1 MDDWTPMEQVHALA
15 PVILLLLVGI
25 LAIALMRPLGLS
37 PIVGYLAAG
46 LIIGPHALGLV
57 PDSETTRL
65 LAELGV
71 VFLLFDIGL
80 HFSLQSIWD
89 ARRDILGLG
98 PLQILLCGLAF
109 GAIAAALGYGTHYAI
124 ILGGMLA
131 LSSTAV
137 VVQTL
142 AERGQQNCPVGLTGT
157 AILIFQDIC
166 AIFILILATSI
177 EDAGSASERALA
189 VAVSSAALKAVIA
202 FMAAVLI
209 GRYAIKPLFR
219 LLAQSRNEEI
229 FTAIAL
235 LIILATAAATGGAG
249 LSLTLGAFLGGMI
262 ISETPYRH
270 VIQTEA
276 RPFRALLLGFFF
288 ITVGMSLDW
297 RVLLADWAQIIVF
310 LAALIALKAVL
321 VAIAARAFGWS
332 TPGSV
337 QLGFLLAQGS
347 EFAFVIVAMPAVRAA
362 LGERAVGVVVT
373 GIAASLAL
381 TPTLAALG
389 HSLARM
395 LRRRSAA
402 TVPAGEITPR
412 DTLAPVVVF
421 GMDEVGRCVV
431 DGLEANEVAYDAVEM
446 DYDRFLAASADGYA
460 VAFGDVGDVR
470 LMETL
475 AMAERSAVVVTVV
488 RYELSKALTPI
499 VRDRY
504 PNLVRFIA
512 VDDDEDRVRFEALGM
527 RAVINRSTPR
537 GLDLAAAVL
546 RAQGLEEDRIRA
558 WMQRQQER
566 ALAAA
571 VPLGAPSL
579 AA

>member
-1 MDDWTPMEQVHALA
+1 MEQVHALA
-15 PVILLLLVGI
+15 PVVLLLLVGI
-25 LAIALMRPLGLS
+25 LAIALLRPLGLS

-57 PDSETTRL
+57 PDSETTHL

-109 GAIAAALGYGTHYAI
+109 GALAAALGYGTNYAI
-124 ILGGMLA
+124 ILGGTLA

-166 AIFILILATSI
+166 AIFLLIFAISL

-189 VAVSSAALKAVIA
+189 VAVLSAALKAAIA

-219 LLAQSRNEEI
+219 VLARSRNEEI

-235 LIILATAAATGGAG
+235 LIILATAEATGGAG

-297 RVLLADWAQIIVF
+297 RVLLADWAQIILF
-310 LAALIALKAVL
+310 LAGLIALKVVL
-321 VAIAARAFGWS
+321 VALAARAFGWS

-347 EFAFVIVAMPAVRAA
+347 EFAFVIVAMPAMRAA
-362 LGERAVGVVVT
+362 LGERALGMLVT

-389 HSLARM
+389 HKLARM
-395 LRRRSAA
+395 LRRRAA
-402 TVPAGEITPR
+402 AAVPAGEITPR
-412 DTLAPVVVF
+412 ATVAPVVVF
-421 GMDEVGRCVV
+421 GMGDVGRCVA
-431 DGLEANEVAYDAVEM
+431 DALEANEVPYDAIEM
-446 DYDRFLAASADGYA
+446 DHDRFLAASADGYP
-460 VAFGDVGDVR
+460 VAFGDAGDVR

-504 PNLVRFIA
+504 PDLIRFIA
-512 VDDDEDRVRFEALGM
+512 VDNDADRARFEALGM
-527 RAVINRSTPR
+527 RAVVNRSTPR
-537 GLDLAAAVL
+537 GLELAAEVL
-546 RAQGLEEDRIRA
+546 RVQGIEEDRIGA

-566 ALAAA
+566 ELQA
-571 VPLGAPSL
+571 VVSRRAAPSL

>member
-1 MDDWTPMEQVHALA
+1 MEQAHALE

-25 LAIALMRPLGLS
+25 FAITLVRPLRLS
-37 PIVGYLAAG
+37 PIVGYLLAG

-57 PDSETTRL
+57 PDSETTHL

-98 PLQILLCGLAF
+98 PLQIVLCALAF
-109 GAIAAALGYGTHYAI
+109 GAIAAALGYGAPYAI
-124 ILGGMLA
+124 ILGGTLA

-157 AILIFQDIC
+157 AVLIFQDIC

-177 EDAGSASERALA
+177 EDAGSPSERALA
-189 VAVSSAALKAVIA
+189 VAIASAALKAAIA
-202 FMAAVLI
+202 FLAAVLI

-235 LIILATAAATGGAG
+235 LIVLAAAAATGGAG

-297 RVLLADWAQIIVF
+297 RVLLADWAQTVLF

-347 EFAFVIVAMPAVRAA
+347 EFAFVIVALPAVRAA
-362 LGERAVGVVVT
+362 LGERAVGVIVT

-381 TPTLAALG
+381 TPSLAALG

-402 TVPAGEITPR
+402 AVTTGEITPR
-412 DTLAPVVVF
+412 ATVAPVVVF
-421 GMDEVGRCVV
+421 GMGEVGRCVV
-431 DGLEANEVAYDAVEM
+431 DGLEANDVAYDAVEM

-460 VAFGDVGDVR
+460 VAFGDIGDVR

-475 AMAERSAVVVTVV
+475 AMAQRSAVVVTVI
-488 RYELSKALTPI
+488 RYEVSKALTPI
-499 VRDRY
+499 LHDRY
-504 PNLVRFIA
+504 PHLIRFIA
-512 VDDDEDRVRFEALGM
+512 VDDDQDRARFEALGM

-546 RAQGLEEDRIRA
+546 RAQGIDEDRIRA

-566 ALAAA
+566 ALASR
-571 VPLGAPSL
+571 VRLNAPSL

>member
-1 MDDWTPMEQVHALA
+1 MEQVHALA

-25 LAIALMRPLGLS
+25 LGIALLRPLGLS

-46 LIIGPHALGLV
+46 LILGPHALGLV
-57 PDSETTRL
+57 PDSETTHL

-109 GAIAAALGYGTHYAI
+109 GAIAAALGYVTHYAI

-166 AIFILILATSI
+166 AIFILILATSL
-177 EDAGSASERALA
+177 EDAGSAPEGALA
-189 VAVSSAALKAVIA
+189 VAVSAAALKAAIA

-219 LLAQSRNEEI
+219 LLARSRNEEI

-262 ISETPYRH
+262 ISETPYRQ

-297 RVLLADWAQIIVF
+297 RVLLADWAQIVVF

-347 EFAFVIVAMPAVRAA
+347 EFAFVIVAMPAVRAT
-362 LGERAVGVVVT
+362 LGERALGVIVT
-373 GIAASLAL
+373 GVAASLAL

-389 HSLARM
+389 HQLARM
-395 LRRRSAA
+395 LRRRAA
-402 TVPAGEITPR
+402 AVPAGEITPR
-412 DTLAPVVVF
+412 ASIAPVVVF
-421 GMDEVGRCVV
+421 GMGDVGRCVA
-431 DGLEANEVAYDAVEM
+431 DALEANEVPYDAVEM
-446 DYDRFLAASADGYA
+446 DHDRFLAASADGYP
-460 VAFGDVGDVR
+460 VAFGDAGDVR

-475 AMAERSAVVVTVV
+475 ALAERSAVVVTVV

-504 PNLVRFIA
+504 PDLIRFIA
-512 VDDDEDRVRFEALGM
+512 VDDDADRARFEALGM
-527 RAVINRSTPR
+527 RAVVNRSTPR
-537 GLDLAAAVL
+537 GLELAAAVL
-546 RAQGLEEDRIRA
+546 RVQGVDEDKVLA

-566 ALAAA
+566 ELEA
-571 VPLGAPSL
+571 VVSRRAAPSL

>member
-1 MDDWTPMEQVHALA
+1 M
-15 PVILLLLVGI
+15 
-25 LAIALMRPLGLS
+25 
-37 PIVGYLAAG
+37 
-46 LIIGPHALGLV
+46 
-57 PDSETTRL
+57 
-65 LAELGV
+65 
-71 VFLLFDIGL
+71 
-80 HFSLQSIWD
+80 
-89 ARRDILGLG
+89 
-98 PLQILLCGLAF
+98 
-109 GAIAAALGYGTHYAI
+109 
-124 ILGGMLA
+124 
-131 LSSTAV
+131 
-137 VVQTL
+137 
-142 AERGQQNCPVGLTGT
+142 
-157 AILIFQDIC
+157 
-166 AIFILILATSI
+166 
-177 EDAGSASERALA
+177 
-189 VAVSSAALKAVIA
+189 
-202 FMAAVLI
+202 LI

-219 LLAQSRNEEI
+219 ILAQSRNEEI

-235 LIILATAAATGGAG
+235 LIILAAAAATGGAG

-262 ISETPYRH
+262 IAETPYRH

-297 RVLLADWAQIIVF
+297 RVLLADWAQIVLF
-310 LAALIALKAVL
+310 LAALIAIKAAL

-347 EFAFVIVAMPAVRAA
+347 EFAFVIVAMPVVRAA
-362 LGERAVGVVVT
+362 LGERAVGVIVT

-395 LRRRSAA
+395 LRRRSA
-402 TVPAGEITPR
+402 PAVTTGEITPR
-412 DTLAPVVVF
+412 AIVAPVVVF

-431 DGLEANEVAYDAVEM
+431 DGLEANDVAYDAVEM
-446 DYDRFLAASADGYA
+446 DYDRFLAASADGYG

-475 AMAERSAVVVTVV
+475 AMAQRSAVVVTVV

-504 PNLVRFIA
+504 PDLIRFIA
-512 VDDDEDRVRFEALGM
+512 VDGDQDRARFEALGM

-546 RAQGLEEDRIRA
+546 RAQGIDEDRIRA
-558 WMQRQQER
+558 WMQRQQKR